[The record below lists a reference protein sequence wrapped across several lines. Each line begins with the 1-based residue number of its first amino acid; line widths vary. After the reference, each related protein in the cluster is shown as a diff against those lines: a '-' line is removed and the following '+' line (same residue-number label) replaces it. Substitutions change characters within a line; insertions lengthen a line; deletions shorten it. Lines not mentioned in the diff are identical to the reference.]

1 MKSIGIICEYNPF
14 HNGHIYQI
22 NKIKEKYP
30 DYTIIAVMCGNFTE
44 RGDVTIIDKW
54 KRTEIALLNG
64 VDLIV
69 ELPFPFATQ
78 SADFFAYGG
87 VTILEYL
94 NAEKI
99 VFGSES
105 DNITDLEIIAKTQI
119 EKKKKKKL
127 VKIYSKMGYNY
138 PTAIASSI
146 KDLTGKKVNA
156 PNDLLGVSYIK
167 TILKNNYKIIP
178 ELIKRTN
185 DYHSEFLN
193 EEISSA
199 TSIRKSIKEND
210 NIKNQV
216 PQEELKYFNT
226 IYDIEDYFNLIK
238 YKIITEKDLS
248 IYQTVEEGIDNLLK
262 KEIINVNSIK
272 ELKERIKSKRY
283 TYNKLSRMLIHILC
297 NFTKEDAKKY
307 KDITYLRILGLNKKG
322 KNYLNKIKKDIKVP
336 LISKVKREKD
346 PMLEFEIN
354 TTKIYDIFNNNQL
367 LKQEYQ
373 SIIYIGEEY
382 DKE

>member
-30 DYTIIAVMCGNFTE
+30 DYTIIVVMCGNFTE

-87 VTILEYL
+87 VTILDYV

-119 EKKKKKKL
+119 ENNEFEKL

-216 PQEELKYFNT
+216 PKEELKYFNT

-307 KDITYLRILGLNKKG
+307 KDITYIRILGLNKKG

-382 DKE
+382 DKK